1 MNSNNKNMSIIT
13 LTTDYGLKDHFV
25 GALKGK
31 ILSEYPQASIIDISH
46 HIDPFNTVEA
56 SYIISAAYSSF
67 PKGTVHLVDMELN
80 KENQHIV
87 MQWNDSY
94 FIAADNGILSMLS
107 QKLFLKEW
115 LLLIFTI
122 ASQQATGLDVLF
134 FVACHIAKGGLLN
147 VIGKEINSLKQIT
160 ELKASISHDTN
171 MLKGHVVYIDHFVM
185 W

>member
-1 MNSNNKNMSIIT
+1 
-13 LTTDYGLKDHFV
+13 
-25 GALKGK
+25 
-31 ILSEYPQASIIDISH
+31 
-46 HIDPFNTVEA
+46 VEA

-67 PKGTVHLVDMELN
+67 PKGTVHLIGVDMELN

-122 ASQQATGLDVLF
+122 ACPARTGLDV
-134 FVACHIAKGGLLN
+134 FVLV
-147 VIGKEINSLKQIT
+147 VISQRV
-160 ELKASISHDTN
+160 D
-171 MLKGHVVYIDHFVM
+171 Y
-185 W
+185 